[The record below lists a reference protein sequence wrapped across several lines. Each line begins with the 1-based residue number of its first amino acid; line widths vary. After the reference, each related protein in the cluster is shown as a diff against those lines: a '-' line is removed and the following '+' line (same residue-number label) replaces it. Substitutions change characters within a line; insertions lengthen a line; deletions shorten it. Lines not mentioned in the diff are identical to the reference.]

1 MEFCDF
7 TAKKTM
13 EFCDFI
19 AKTLGNFVKNKYLCK
34 QNRTKKY

>member
-1 MEFCDF
+1 
-7 TAKKTM
+7 M

>member
-1 MEFCDF
+1 
-7 TAKKTM
+7 M

-19 AKTLGNFVKNKYLCK
+19 AKILGNFVKNKYLCK